1 MFLEGCVSR
10 WKAGN
15 TVCSQA
21 INEGMFESKMAQQT
35 RTQRQAAAKKAAA
48 TRKRQSANQSSGNA
62 KAAARRTAKSARS
75 SANSARTTSRNG
87 ALTAAR
93 RLSAERFRLE
103 AVGRQAERV
112 VLIPVGAALEARD
125 RIAAIVR
132 TYGDRELARKRL
144 NRFERRGA
152 TALRRNRR
160 TLERHAKDARNGV
173 ETRANG
179 VQARANDV
187 VERIRSL
194 A

>member
-1 MFLEGCVSR
+1 MFLGGCVSR

-15 TVCSQA
+15 TICSQA

-48 TRKRQSANQSSGNA
+48 TRKRQSASQSSGNT

-75 SANSARTTSRNG
+75 SASSARTTSRNG

-160 TLERHAKDARNGV
+160 AVERHAKDARNGV

-179 VQARANDV
+179 VQSRANGV

>member
-1 MFLEGCVSR
+1 MFLRGCVDR
-10 WKAGN
+10 CKAGN

-48 TRKRQSANQSSGNA
+48 TRKRQSASQSNGNA

-125 RIAAIVR
+125 RLAAVVPDLR
-132 TYGDRELARKRL
+132 GPRARAQAAQPFRAARRHRAAEKPPCGRAPCQGRSERGGDPC
-144 NRFERRGA
+144 ERRPGS
-152 TALRRNRR
+152 R
-160 TLERHAKDARNGV
+160 K
-173 ETRANG
+173 
-179 VQARANDV
+179 
-187 VERIRSL
+187 
-194 A
+194 

>member
-1 MFLEGCVSR
+1 MFLRGCVSR

-21 INEGMFESKMAQQT
+21 INEGMFKSKMAQQT

-48 TRKRQSANQSSGNA
+48 TRKRQSASQSSGNA

-160 TLERHAKDARNGV
+160 AVERHAKDARNGV

>member
-1 MFLEGCVSR
+1 
-10 WKAGN
+10 
-15 TVCSQA
+15 
-21 INEGMFESKMAQQT
+21 MAPQT

-48 TRKRQSANQSSGNA
+48 TRKRQSANQINGNA
-62 KAAARRTAKSARS
+62 KAAARRTVKSARS
-75 SANSARTTSRNG
+75 SARSARTTSRNG

-112 VLIPVGAALEARD
+112 VLIPIGAALEARD
-125 RIAAIVR
+125 RIGAIVR

-152 TALRRNRR
+152 TALQRNRHAV
-160 TLERHAKDARNGV
+160 ERYAKNARNGM
-173 ETRANG
+173 ETHANG
-179 VQARANDV
+179 VQSRANDV
-187 VERIRSL
+187 VERIRNL